1 MFTGIRPSFGLAI
14 ALLCG
19 CAPVQKQSNP
29 NIASDADAAN
39 ASALQSSVEYVPGEL
54 NEESLL
60 DLLTAELAGQQRD
73 FDTAFELYF
82 RQAQLNR
89 STELAE
95 RATRIAQFNRNPE
108 AVLTAARLWQEIA
121 PEAAEPPQ
129 ILINILLHEAR
140 FAEAFELLRAEPSFG
155 AEILL
160 VIESL
165 LDTFDQESAAE
176 LAELLQ
182 QRLDASPE
190 QLDLLLVLARVQ
202 ILRQEETTAL
212 NLLNRGLAIEPE
224 QPDLIVEKAQ
234 LLRSVYSDA
243 EQALELVES
252 ALASNRDHRQLRAVH
267 VQLLLELQPDSVEAA
282 VERAID
288 QAERDP
294 QLVYYYALLLLE
306 NEQPQQSL
314 VLLDELIS
322 RDPARTDLNLYIGVN
337 HETLGNR
344 EAAIQAFAK
353 VESGDLL
360 FNAVS
365 RALGLLETGTEYER
379 AQALVESARASDEE
393 RASQLAVIFA
403 RWAGDNGELER
414 GLDYLNKQIE
424 ADPNDVSL
432 LYTRALM
439 VEPLDHQQMLDDLE
453 RAYALNPD
461 NAGTQNA
468 LGYSLLEHS
477 QEYRRAY
484 ELIERALA
492 ESPDDPA
499 YLDSMGW
506 ALHKLERNSEA
517 LPYLERAFEQ
527 MPDPEVTSHLIIV
540 LTQLGEIERAK
551 ALLTEQEELYPG
563 NEDLAEA
570 RRWLER

>member
-1 MFTGIRPSFGLAI
+1 LFTGIRPSLGLTI

-19 CAPVQKQSNP
+19 CAPVQTQSNP
-29 NIASDADAAN
+29 NTDPSDATEV
-39 ASALQSSVEYVPGEL
+39 SVEYVPGEL

-73 FDTAFELYF
+73 FNTAYELYL

-89 STELAE
+89 SSELAE
-95 RATRIAQFNRNPE
+95 RATRIAQFNRDPQG
-108 AVLTAARLWQEIA
+108 VLTAARLWQEIE

-140 FAEAFELLRAEPSFG
+140 FAEAFELLRSQPSFG

-160 VIESL
+160 VIESV
-165 LDTFDQESAAE
+165 LDTFDEESATE

-202 ILRQEETTAL
+202 LLRREETVAL
-212 NLLNRGLAIEPE
+212 NLLNRGLVVEPE

-234 LLRSVYSDA
+234 LLRSVFSDS
-243 EQALELVES
+243 EQALALVES
-252 ALASNRDHRQLRAVH
+252 ALQSNRDHRQLRAVH
-267 VQLLLELQPDSVEAA
+267 VQLLLELKPDSVQIA

-288 QAERDP
+288 QADRDP
-294 QLVYYYALLLLE
+294 QLIYYYALLLLE

-314 VLLDELIS
+314 MLLDELIS

-337 HETLGNR
+337 QAALGNR
-344 EAAIQAFAK
+344 EAAIEAFAK

-365 RALGLLETGTEYER
+365 RALELFEIEREYER
-379 AQALVESARASDEE
+379 AEALVENARKSDAE

-414 GLDYLNKQIE
+414 GLEYLNARLE
-424 ADPNDVSL
+424 EDPNDVSL
-432 LYTRALM
+432 LYSRALM
-439 VEPLDHQQMLDDLE
+439 VEPIDHQQMLDDLE

-477 QEYRRAY
+477 DDYQRAY
-484 ELIERALA
+484 GLIESALA

-540 LTQLGEIERAK
+540 LTQLGELERAQE
-551 ALLTEQEELYPG
+551 LLAEQEELHPG

>member
-1 MFTGIRPSFGLAI
+1 MFTGIRPSLGLTI

-19 CAPVQKQSNP
+19 CAPVQTQSNP
-29 NIASDADAAN
+29 NTDPSDAAKV
-39 ASALQSSVEYVPGEL
+39 SVEYVPGEL

-73 FDTAFELYF
+73 FNTAYELYL

-89 STELAE
+89 SSELAE
-95 RATRIAQFNRNPE
+95 RATRIAQFNRDPQG
-108 AVLTAARLWQEIA
+108 VLKAARLWQEIE

-140 FAEAFELLRAEPSFG
+140 FAEAFELLRSQPSFG

-165 LDTFDQESAAE
+165 LDTFDEDSATE

-202 ILRQEETTAL
+202 LLRQKETAAL
-212 NLLNRGLAIEPE
+212 NLLNRGLAVEPE

-234 LLRSVYSDA
+234 LLRSVFSDS
-243 EQALELVES
+243 EQALALVES
-252 ALASNRDHRQLRAVH
+252 ALPSNRDHRQLRAMH
-267 VQLLLELQPDSVEAA
+267 VQLLLELKPDSVQMA

-288 QAERDP
+288 QADRDP
-294 QLVYYYALLLLE
+294 QLIYYYALLLLE
-306 NEQPQQSL
+306 NKQPQQSL

-337 HETLGNR
+337 QAALGNR
-344 EAAIQAFAK
+344 EAAIEAFGK

-365 RALGLLETGTEYER
+365 RALELFEIEREYER
-379 AQALVESARASDEE
+379 AEALVENARESDAE

-414 GLDYLNKQIE
+414 GLEYLNERLKE
-424 ADPNDVSL
+424 DPNDVSL
-432 LYTRALM
+432 LYSRALM
-439 VEPLDHQQMLDDLE
+439 VEPIDHQQMLDDLE

-477 QEYRRAY
+477 DDYQRAY
-484 ELIERALA
+484 ELIESALA

-540 LTQLGEIERAK
+540 LTQLGELERAK
-551 ALLTEQEELYPG
+551 ELLAEQEELHPG

>member
-1 MFTGIRPSFGLAI
+1 MFTGIRPSLGLTI

-19 CAPVQKQSNP
+19 CAPVQTQSNP
-29 NIASDADAAN
+29 NTDPSDATEV
-39 ASALQSSVEYVPGEL
+39 SVEYVPGEL

-73 FDTAFELYF
+73 FNTAYELYL

-89 STELAE
+89 SSELAE
-95 RATRIAQFNRNPE
+95 RATRIAQFNRDPQG
-108 AVLTAARLWQEIA
+108 VLTAARLWQEIE

-140 FAEAFELLRAEPSFG
+140 FAEAFELLRSQPTFG

-165 LDTFDQESAAE
+165 LDTFDEESATE

-202 ILRQEETTAL
+202 LLRREETVAL
-212 NLLNRGLAIEPE
+212 NLLNRGLVVEPE

-234 LLRSVYSDA
+234 LLRSVFSDS
-243 EQALELVES
+243 EQALALVES
-252 ALASNRDHRQLRAVH
+252 ALQSNRDHRQLRAVH
-267 VQLLLELQPDSVEAA
+267 VQLLLELKPDSVQMA

-288 QAERDP
+288 QADRDP
-294 QLVYYYALLLLE
+294 QLIYYYALLLLE

-314 VLLDELIS
+314 MLLDELIS

-337 HETLGNR
+337 QAALGNR
-344 EAAIQAFAK
+344 EAAIEAFGK

-365 RALGLLETGTEYER
+365 RALELFEIESEYER
-379 AQALVESARASDEE
+379 AETLVKNARESDVE

-414 GLDYLNKQIE
+414 GLEYLNERLKE
-424 ADPNDVSL
+424 DPNDVSL
-432 LYTRALM
+432 LYSRALM
-439 VEPLDHQQMLDDLE
+439 VEPIDHQQMLDDLE

-477 QEYRRAY
+477 DDYQRAY
-484 ELIERALA
+484 ELIESALA

-540 LTQLGEIERAK
+540 LTQLGELERAQE
-551 ALLTEQEELYPG
+551 LLAEQEELHPD

>member
-1 MFTGIRPSFGLAI
+1 MFTGIRPSLGLTI

-19 CAPVQKQSNP
+19 CAPVQTQSNP
-29 NIASDADAAN
+29 NTDPSDATEV
-39 ASALQSSVEYVPGEL
+39 SVEYVPGEL

-73 FDTAFELYF
+73 FNTAYELYL

-89 STELAE
+89 SSELAE
-95 RATRIAQFNRNPE
+95 RATRIAQFNRDPQG
-108 AVLTAARLWQEIA
+108 VLTAARLWQEIE

-140 FAEAFELLRAEPSFG
+140 FAEAFELLRSQPSFG

-160 VIESL
+160 VIESV
-165 LDTFDQESAAE
+165 LDTLDEESATE

-202 ILRQEETTAL
+202 LLRREETVAL
-212 NLLNRGLAIEPE
+212 NLLNRGLVVEPE

-234 LLRSVYSDA
+234 LLRSVFSDS
-243 EQALELVES
+243 EQALALVES
-252 ALASNRDHRQLRAVH
+252 ALQSNRDHRQLRAVH
-267 VQLLLELQPDSVEAA
+267 VQLLLELKPDSVQIA

-288 QAERDP
+288 QADRDP
-294 QLVYYYALLLLE
+294 QLIYYYALLLLE

-314 VLLDELIS
+314 MLLDELIS

-337 HETLGNR
+337 QAALGNR
-344 EAAIQAFAK
+344 EAAIEAFAK

-365 RALGLLETGTEYER
+365 RALELFEIEREYER
-379 AQALVESARASDEE
+379 AEALVENARKSDAE

-414 GLDYLNKQIE
+414 GLEYLNARLE
-424 ADPNDVSL
+424 EDPNDVSL
-432 LYTRALM
+432 LYSRALM
-439 VEPLDHQQMLDDLE
+439 VEPIDHQQMLDDLE

-477 QEYRRAY
+477 DDYQRAY
-484 ELIERALA
+484 GLIESALA

-540 LTQLGEIERAK
+540 LTQLGELERAQE
-551 ALLTEQEELYPG
+551 LLAEQEELHPG

>member
-1 MFTGIRPSFGLAI
+1 MFTGIRPSLGLTI

-19 CAPVQKQSNP
+19 CAPVQTQSNP
-29 NIASDADAAN
+29 NTDPSDATEV
-39 ASALQSSVEYVPGEL
+39 SVEYVPGEL

-73 FDTAFELYF
+73 FNTAYELYL

-89 STELAE
+89 SSELAE
-95 RATRIAQFNRNPE
+95 RATRIAQFNRDPQG
-108 AVLTAARLWQEIA
+108 VLTAARLWQEIE

-140 FAEAFELLRAEPSFG
+140 FAEAFELLRSQPSFG

-160 VIESL
+160 VIESV
-165 LDTFDQESAAE
+165 LDTLDEESATE

-202 ILRQEETTAL
+202 LLRREETVAL
-212 NLLNRGLAIEPE
+212 NLLNRGLVVEPE

-234 LLRSVYSDA
+234 LLRSVFSDS
-243 EQALELVES
+243 EQALALVES
-252 ALASNRDHRQLRAVH
+252 ALQSNRDHRQLRALH
-267 VQLLLELQPDSVEAA
+267 VQLLLELKPDSVQIA

-288 QAERDP
+288 QADRDP
-294 QLVYYYALLLLE
+294 QLIYYYALLLLE

-314 VLLDELIS
+314 MLLDELIS
-322 RDPARTDLNLYIGVN
+322 RDPARTDLNLYVGVN
-337 HETLGNR
+337 QAALGNR
-344 EAAIQAFAK
+344 EAAIEAFAK

-365 RALGLLETGTEYER
+365 RALELFEIEREYER
-379 AQALVESARASDEE
+379 AEALVENARKSDAE

-414 GLDYLNKQIE
+414 GLEYLNARLE
-424 ADPNDVSL
+424 EDPNDVSL
-432 LYTRALM
+432 LYSRALM
-439 VEPLDHQQMLDDLE
+439 VEPIDHQQMLDDLE

-477 QEYRRAY
+477 DDYQRAY
-484 ELIERALA
+484 GLIESALA

-506 ALHKLERNSEA
+506 ALHKLGRNSEA

-540 LTQLGEIERAK
+540 LTQLGELERAQE
-551 ALLTEQEELYPG
+551 LLAEQEELHPG

>member
-1 MFTGIRPSFGLAI
+1 MFTGIRPSLGLTI

-19 CAPVQKQSNP
+19 CAPVQTQSNP
-29 NIASDADAAN
+29 NTDPSDAAKV
-39 ASALQSSVEYVPGEL
+39 SVEYVPGEL

-73 FDTAFELYF
+73 FNTAYELYL
-82 RQAQLNR
+82 RQALLNR
-89 STELAE
+89 SSELAE
-95 RATRIAQFNRNPE
+95 RATRIAQFNRDPQG
-108 AVLTAARLWQEIA
+108 VLKAARLWQEIE

-140 FAEAFELLRAEPSFG
+140 FAEAFELLRSQPSFG

-165 LDTFDQESAAE
+165 LDTFDEDSATE

-202 ILRQEETTAL
+202 LLRQKETAAL
-212 NLLNRGLAIEPE
+212 NLLNRGLAVEPE

-234 LLRSVYSDA
+234 LLRSVFSDS
-243 EQALELVES
+243 EQALALVES
-252 ALASNRDHRQLRAVH
+252 ALPSNRDHRQLRAVH
-267 VQLLLELQPDSVEAA
+267 VQLLLELKPDSVQMA

-288 QAERDP
+288 QADRDP
-294 QLVYYYALLLLE
+294 QLIYYYALLLLE
-306 NEQPQQSL
+306 NKQPQQSL

-337 HETLGNR
+337 QAALGNR
-344 EAAIQAFAK
+344 EAAIEAFGK

-365 RALGLLETGTEYER
+365 RALELFEIEREYER
-379 AQALVESARASDEE
+379 AEALVENARESDAE

-414 GLDYLNKQIE
+414 GLEYLNERLKE
-424 ADPNDVSL
+424 DPNDVSL
-432 LYTRALM
+432 LYSRALM
-439 VEPLDHQQMLDDLE
+439 VEPIDHQQMLDDLE

-477 QEYRRAY
+477 DDYQRAY
-484 ELIERALA
+484 ELIESALA

-540 LTQLGEIERAK
+540 LTQLGELERAK
-551 ALLTEQEELYPG
+551 ELLAEQEELHPG

>member
-1 MFTGIRPSFGLAI
+1 MFTGIRPSLGLTI

-19 CAPVQKQSNP
+19 CAPVQTQSNP
-29 NIASDADAAN
+29 NTDPSDATEV
-39 ASALQSSVEYVPGEL
+39 SVEYVPGEL

-73 FDTAFELYF
+73 FNTAYELYL

-89 STELAE
+89 SSELAE
-95 RATRIAQFNRNPE
+95 RATRIAQFNRDPQG
-108 AVLTAARLWQEIA
+108 VLTAARLWQEIE

-140 FAEAFELLRAEPSFG
+140 FAEAFELLRSQPTFG

-160 VIESL
+160 VIESV
-165 LDTFDQESAAE
+165 LDTFDEESATE

-202 ILRQEETTAL
+202 LLRREETLAL
-212 NLLNRGLAIEPE
+212 NLLNRGLVVEPE

-234 LLRSVYSDA
+234 LLRSVFSDS
-243 EQALELVES
+243 EQALALVES
-252 ALASNRDHRQLRAVH
+252 ALQSNRDHRQLRAVH
-267 VQLLLELQPDSVEAA
+267 VQLLLELKPDSVQMA

-288 QAERDP
+288 QADRDP
-294 QLVYYYALLLLE
+294 QLIYYYALLLLE

-314 VLLDELIS
+314 MLLDELIS

-337 HETLGNR
+337 QAALGNR
-344 EAAIQAFAK
+344 EAAIEAFGK

-365 RALGLLETGTEYER
+365 RALELFEIESEYER
-379 AQALVESARASDEE
+379 AETLVKNARESDVE

-414 GLDYLNKQIE
+414 GLEYLNERLKE
-424 ADPNDVSL
+424 DPNDVSL
-432 LYTRALM
+432 LYSRALM
-439 VEPLDHQQMLDDLE
+439 VEPIDHQQMLDDLE

-477 QEYRRAY
+477 DDYQRAY
-484 ELIERALA
+484 ELIESALS

-540 LTQLGEIERAK
+540 LTQLGELERAQE
-551 ALLTEQEELYPG
+551 LLAEQEELHPG

>member
-1 MFTGIRPSFGLAI
+1 MFTGIRPSLGLTI

-19 CAPVQKQSNP
+19 CAPVQTQSNP
-29 NIASDADAAN
+29 NTDPSDATEV
-39 ASALQSSVEYVPGEL
+39 SVEYVPGEL

-73 FDTAFELYF
+73 FNTAYELYL

-89 STELAE
+89 SSELAE
-95 RATRIAQFNRNPE
+95 RATRIAQFNRDPQG
-108 AVLTAARLWQEIA
+108 VLTAARLWQEIE

-140 FAEAFELLRAEPSFG
+140 FAEAFELLRSQPSFG

-160 VIESL
+160 VIESV
-165 LDTFDQESAAE
+165 LDTLDEESATE

-202 ILRQEETTAL
+202 LLRREETVAL
-212 NLLNRGLAIEPE
+212 NLLNRGLVVEPE

-234 LLRSVYSDA
+234 LLRSVFSDS
-243 EQALELVES
+243 EQALALVES
-252 ALASNRDHRQLRAVH
+252 ALQSNRDHRQLRALH
-267 VQLLLELQPDSVEAA
+267 VQLLLELKPDSVQIA

-288 QAERDP
+288 QADRDP
-294 QLVYYYALLLLE
+294 QLIYYYALLLLE
-306 NEQPQQSL
+306 NKQPQQSL
-314 VLLDELIS
+314 MLLDELIS
-322 RDPARTDLNLYIGVN
+322 RDPARTDLNLYVGVN
-337 HETLGNR
+337 QAALGNR
-344 EAAIQAFAK
+344 EAAIEAFAK

-365 RALGLLETGTEYER
+365 RALELFEIEREYER
-379 AQALVESARASDEE
+379 AEALVENARKSDAE

-414 GLDYLNKQIE
+414 GLEYLNARLE
-424 ADPNDVSL
+424 EDPNDVSL
-432 LYTRALM
+432 LYSRALM
-439 VEPLDHQQMLDDLE
+439 VEPIDHQQMLDDLE

-477 QEYRRAY
+477 DDYQRAY
-484 ELIERALA
+484 GLIESALA

-506 ALHKLERNSEA
+506 ALHKLGRNSEA

-540 LTQLGEIERAK
+540 LTQLGELERAQE
-551 ALLTEQEELYPG
+551 LLAEQEELHPG

>member
-1 MFTGIRPSFGLAI
+1 MFTGIRPSLGLTI

-19 CAPVQKQSNP
+19 CAPVQTQSNP
-29 NIASDADAAN
+29 NTDPSDATEV
-39 ASALQSSVEYVPGEL
+39 SVEYVPGEL

-73 FDTAFELYF
+73 FNTAYELYL

-89 STELAE
+89 SSELAE
-95 RATRIAQFNRNPE
+95 RATRIAQFNRDPQG
-108 AVLTAARLWQEIA
+108 VLTAARLWQEIE

-140 FAEAFELLRAEPSFG
+140 FAEAFELLRSQPTFG

-165 LDTFDQESAAE
+165 LDTFDEESATE

-202 ILRQEETTAL
+202 LLRQEETVAL
-212 NLLNRGLAIEPE
+212 NLLNRGLVVEPE

-234 LLRSVYSDA
+234 LLRSVFSDS
-243 EQALELVES
+243 EQALALVES
-252 ALASNRDHRQLRAVH
+252 ALQSNRDHRQLRAVH
-267 VQLLLELQPDSVEAA
+267 VQLLLELKPDSVQMA

-288 QAERDP
+288 QADRDP
-294 QLVYYYALLLLE
+294 QLIYYYALLLLE

-314 VLLDELIS
+314 MLLDELIS

-337 HETLGNR
+337 QAALGNR
-344 EAAIQAFAK
+344 EAAIEAFGK

-365 RALGLLETGTEYER
+365 RALELFEIESEYER
-379 AQALVESARASDEE
+379 AETLVKNARESDVE

-414 GLDYLNKQIE
+414 GLEYLNERLKE
-424 ADPNDVSL
+424 DPNDVSL
-432 LYTRALM
+432 LYSRALM
-439 VEPLDHQQMLDDLE
+439 VEPIDHQQMLDDLE

-477 QEYRRAY
+477 DDYQRAY
-484 ELIERALA
+484 ELIESALA

-540 LTQLGEIERAK
+540 LTQLGELERAQE
-551 ALLTEQEELYPG
+551 LLAEQEELHPD

>member
-1 MFTGIRPSFGLAI
+1 MFTGIRPSLGLTI

-19 CAPVQKQSNP
+19 CAPVQTQSNP
-29 NIASDADAAN
+29 NTDPSDATEV
-39 ASALQSSVEYVPGEL
+39 SVEYVPGEL

-73 FDTAFELYF
+73 FNTAYELYL

-89 STELAE
+89 SSELAE
-95 RATRIAQFNRNPE
+95 RATRIAQFNRDPQG
-108 AVLTAARLWQEIA
+108 VLTAARLWQEIE

-140 FAEAFELLRAEPSFG
+140 FAEAFELLRSQPTFG

-165 LDTFDQESAAE
+165 LDTFDEESATE

-202 ILRQEETTAL
+202 LLRQEETVAL
-212 NLLNRGLAIEPE
+212 NLLNRGLVVEPE

-234 LLRSVYSDA
+234 LLRSVFSDS
-243 EQALELVES
+243 EQALALVES
-252 ALASNRDHRQLRAVH
+252 ALQSNRDHRQLRAVH
-267 VQLLLELQPDSVEAA
+267 VQLLLELKPDSVQIA

-288 QAERDP
+288 QADRDP
-294 QLVYYYALLLLE
+294 QLIYYYALLLLE

-314 VLLDELIS
+314 MLLDELIS

-337 HETLGNR
+337 QAALGNR
-344 EAAIQAFAK
+344 EAAIEAFGK

-365 RALGLLETGTEYER
+365 RALELFEIESEYER
-379 AQALVESARASDEE
+379 AETLVKNARESDVE

-414 GLDYLNKQIE
+414 GLEYLNERLKE
-424 ADPNDVSL
+424 DPNDVSL
-432 LYTRALM
+432 LYSRALM
-439 VEPLDHQQMLDDLE
+439 VEPIDHQQMLDDLE

-477 QEYRRAY
+477 DDYQRAY
-484 ELIERALA
+484 ELIESALA

-540 LTQLGEIERAK
+540 LTQLGELERAQE
-551 ALLTEQEELYPG
+551 LLAEQEELHPD

>member
-1 MFTGIRPSFGLAI
+1 LFTGIRPSLGLTI

-19 CAPVQKQSNP
+19 CAPVQTQSNP
-29 NIASDADAAN
+29 NTDPSDATEV
-39 ASALQSSVEYVPGEL
+39 SVEYVPGEL

-73 FDTAFELYF
+73 FNTAYELYL

-89 STELAE
+89 SSELAE
-95 RATRIAQFNRNPE
+95 RATRIAQFNRDPQG
-108 AVLTAARLWQEIA
+108 VLTAARLWQEIE

-140 FAEAFELLRAEPSFG
+140 FAEAFELLRSQPSFG

-160 VIESL
+160 VIESV
-165 LDTFDQESAAE
+165 LDTLDEESATE

-202 ILRQEETTAL
+202 LLRREETVAL
-212 NLLNRGLAIEPE
+212 NLLNRGLVVEPE

-234 LLRSVYSDA
+234 LLRSVFSDS
-243 EQALELVES
+243 EQALALVES
-252 ALASNRDHRQLRAVH
+252 ALQSNRDHRQLRALH
-267 VQLLLELQPDSVEAA
+267 VQLLLELKPDSVQIA

-288 QAERDP
+288 QADRDP
-294 QLVYYYALLLLE
+294 QLIYYYALLLLE
-306 NEQPQQSL
+306 NKQPQQSL
-314 VLLDELIS
+314 MLLDELIS
-322 RDPARTDLNLYIGVN
+322 RDPARTDLNLYVGVN
-337 HETLGNR
+337 QAALGNR
-344 EAAIQAFAK
+344 EAAIEAFAK

-365 RALGLLETGTEYER
+365 RALELFEIEREYER
-379 AQALVESARASDEE
+379 AEALVENARKSDAE

-414 GLDYLNKQIE
+414 GLEYLNARLE
-424 ADPNDVSL
+424 EDPNDVSL
-432 LYTRALM
+432 LYSRALM
-439 VEPLDHQQMLDDLE
+439 VEPIDHQQMLDDLE

-477 QEYRRAY
+477 DDYQRAY
-484 ELIERALA
+484 GLIESALA

-506 ALHKLERNSEA
+506 ALHKLGRNSEA

-540 LTQLGEIERAK
+540 LTQLGELERAQE
-551 ALLTEQEELYPG
+551 LLAEQEELHPG

>member
-1 MFTGIRPSFGLAI
+1 MFTGIRPSLGLSI

-19 CAPVQKQSNP
+19 CAPVQTQSNP
-29 NIASDADAAN
+29 NTDPSDATEV
-39 ASALQSSVEYVPGEL
+39 SVEYVPGEL

-73 FDTAFELYF
+73 FNTAYELYL

-89 STELAE
+89 SSELAE
-95 RATRIAQFNRNPE
+95 RATRIAQFNRDPQG
-108 AVLTAARLWQEIA
+108 VLTAARLWQEIE

-140 FAEAFELLRAEPSFG
+140 FAEAFELLRSQPTFG

-160 VIESL
+160 VIESV
-165 LDTFDQESAAE
+165 LDTFDEESATE

-202 ILRQEETTAL
+202 LLRREETLAL
-212 NLLNRGLAIEPE
+212 NLLNRGLVVEPE

-234 LLRSVYSDA
+234 LLRSVFSDS
-243 EQALELVES
+243 EQALALVES
-252 ALASNRDHRQLRAVH
+252 ALQSNRDHRQLRAVH
-267 VQLLLELQPDSVEAA
+267 VQLLLELKPDSVQMA

-288 QAERDP
+288 QADRDP
-294 QLVYYYALLLLE
+294 QLIYYYALLLLE

-314 VLLDELIS
+314 MLLDELIS

-337 HETLGNR
+337 QAALGNR
-344 EAAIQAFAK
+344 EAAIDAFGK
-353 VESGDLL
+353 VKSGDLL

-365 RALGLLETGTEYER
+365 RALELFEIESEYER
-379 AQALVESARASDEE
+379 AETLVKNARESDVE

-414 GLDYLNKQIE
+414 GLEYLNERLKE
-424 ADPNDVSL
+424 DPNDVSL
-432 LYTRALM
+432 LYSRALM
-439 VEPLDHQQMLDDLE
+439 VEPIDHQQMLDDLE

-477 QEYRRAY
+477 DDYQRAY
-484 ELIERALA
+484 GLIESALA

-540 LTQLGEIERAK
+540 LTQLGELERAQE
-551 ALLTEQEELYPG
+551 LLAEQEELHPG

>member
-1 MFTGIRPSFGLAI
+1 MFTGIRPSLGLTI

-19 CAPVQKQSNP
+19 CAPVQTQSNP
-29 NIASDADAAN
+29 NTDPSDATEV
-39 ASALQSSVEYVPGEL
+39 SVEYVPGEL

-73 FDTAFELYF
+73 FNTAYELYL

-89 STELAE
+89 SSELAE
-95 RATRIAQFNRNPE
+95 RATRIAQFNRDPQG
-108 AVLTAARLWQEIA
+108 VLTAARLWQEIE

-140 FAEAFELLRAEPSFG
+140 FAEAFELLRSQPSFG

-160 VIESL
+160 VIESV
-165 LDTFDQESAAE
+165 LDTFDEESATE

-202 ILRQEETTAL
+202 LLRQEETAAL
-212 NLLNRGLAIEPE
+212 NLLNRGLVVEPE

-234 LLRSVYSDA
+234 LLRSVFSDS
-243 EQALELVES
+243 EQALALVES
-252 ALASNRDHRQLRAVH
+252 ALQSNRDHRQLRAVH
-267 VQLLLELQPDSVEAA
+267 VQLLLELKPDSVQIA

-288 QAERDP
+288 QADRDP
-294 QLVYYYALLLLE
+294 QLIYYYALLLLE

-337 HETLGNR
+337 QAALGNR
-344 EAAIQAFAK
+344 EAAIEAFGK

-365 RALGLLETGTEYER
+365 RALELFEIESEYER
-379 AQALVESARASDEE
+379 AETLVKNARESDVE

-414 GLDYLNKQIE
+414 GLEYLNERLKE
-424 ADPNDVSL
+424 DPNDVSL
-432 LYTRALM
+432 LYSRALM
-439 VEPLDHQQMLDDLE
+439 VEPIDHQQMLDDLE

-477 QEYRRAY
+477 DDYQRAY
-484 ELIERALA
+484 ELIESALA

-540 LTQLGEIERAK
+540 LTQLGELERAQE
-551 ALLTEQEELYPG
+551 LLAEQEELHPG

>member
-1 MFTGIRPSFGLAI
+1 MFTGIRPSLGLSI

-19 CAPVQKQSNP
+19 CAPVQTQSNP
-29 NIASDADAAN
+29 NTDPSDATEV
-39 ASALQSSVEYVPGEL
+39 SVEYVPGEL

-73 FDTAFELYF
+73 FNTAYELYL

-89 STELAE
+89 SSELAE
-95 RATRIAQFNRNPE
+95 RATRIAQFNRDPQG
-108 AVLTAARLWQEIA
+108 VLTAARLWQEIE

-140 FAEAFELLRAEPSFG
+140 FAEAFELLRSQPTFG

-165 LDTFDQESAAE
+165 LDTFDEESATE

-202 ILRQEETTAL
+202 LLRREETLAL
-212 NLLNRGLAIEPE
+212 NLLNRGLVVEPE

-234 LLRSVYSDA
+234 LLRSVFSDS
-243 EQALELVES
+243 EQALALVES
-252 ALASNRDHRQLRAVH
+252 ALQSNRDHRQLRAVH
-267 VQLLLELQPDSVEAA
+267 VQLLLELKPDSVQIA

-288 QAERDP
+288 QADRDP
-294 QLVYYYALLLLE
+294 QLIYYYALLLLE

-314 VLLDELIS
+314 MLLDELIS

-337 HETLGNR
+337 QAALGNR
-344 EAAIQAFAK
+344 EAAIDAFGK
-353 VESGDLL
+353 VKSGDLL

-365 RALGLLETGTEYER
+365 RALELFEIESEYER
-379 AQALVESARASDEE
+379 AEALVENARESDVE

-414 GLDYLNKQIE
+414 GLEYLNARLE
-424 ADPNDVSL
+424 EDPNDVSL
-432 LYTRALM
+432 LYSRALM
-439 VEPLDHQQMLDDLE
+439 IEPIDHQQMLDDLE

-477 QEYRRAY
+477 DDYQRAY
-484 ELIERALA
+484 ELIESALA

-540 LTQLGEIERAK
+540 LTQLGELERAQE
-551 ALLTEQEELYPG
+551 LLAEQEELHPG

>member
-1 MFTGIRPSFGLAI
+1 LFTGIRPSLGLTI

-19 CAPVQKQSNP
+19 CAPIQTQSNP
-29 NIASDADAAN
+29 NTDPSDATEVR
-39 ASALQSSVEYVPGEL
+39 VEYVPGEL

-73 FDTAFELYF
+73 FDTAFELYL

-89 STELAE
+89 SSELAE

-108 AVLTAARLWQEIA
+108 GVLTAARLWQEIE
-121 PEAAEPPQ
+121 PKAAEPPQ

-140 FAEAFELLRAEPSFG
+140 FSEAFELLRAQPTFG

-160 VIESL
+160 VVESL
-165 LDTFDQESAAE
+165 LDTFDDESATE

-202 ILRQEETTAL
+202 LLRQEETGAL
-212 NLLNRGLAIEPE
+212 NLLNRGLAVEPE

-234 LLRSVYSDA
+234 LLRSAYSDS
-243 EQALELVES
+243 EQALALVES
-252 ALASNRDHRQLRAVH
+252 ALQSNRDHRQLRALH
-267 VQLLLELQPDSVEAA
+267 VQLLLELKPDSVQIA

-288 QAERDP
+288 QADRDP
-294 QLVYYYALLLLE
+294 QLIYYYALLLLE

-314 VLLDELIS
+314 MLLDELIS
-322 RDPARTDLNLYIGVN
+322 RDPARTDLNLYVGVN
-337 HETLGNR
+337 QAALGNR
-344 EAAIQAFAK
+344 EAAIEAFAK

-365 RALGLLETGTEYER
+365 RALELFEIEREYER
-379 AQALVESARASDEE
+379 AEALVENARKSDAE

-414 GLDYLNKQIE
+414 GLDYLNERIDE
-424 ADPNDVSL
+424 DPNDVSL
-432 LYTRALM
+432 LYSRALM
-439 VEPLDHQQMLDDLE
+439 VEPIDHQQMLDDLE

-461 NAGTQNA
+461 SAGTQNA

-477 QEYRRAY
+477 DDYQRAY

-506 ALHKLERNSEA
+506 ALHKLERHSEA

-540 LTQLGEIERAK
+540 LTHLGELERAQE
-551 ALLTEQEELYPG
+551 LLTEQEELHPG

>member
-1 MFTGIRPSFGLAI
+1 MFTGIRPSLGLTI

-19 CAPVQKQSNP
+19 CAPVQTQSNP
-29 NIASDADAAN
+29 NTDPSDAAKV
-39 ASALQSSVEYVPGEL
+39 SVEYVPGEL

-73 FDTAFELYF
+73 FNTAYELYL
-82 RQAQLNR
+82 RQALLNR
-89 STELAE
+89 SSELAE
-95 RATRIAQFNRNPE
+95 RATRIAQFNRDPQG
-108 AVLTAARLWQEIA
+108 VLKAARLWQEIE

-140 FAEAFELLRAEPSFG
+140 FAEAFELLRSQPTFG

-165 LDTFDQESAAE
+165 LDTFDEESTTE

-182 QRLDASPE
+182 QRLNASPE

-202 ILRQEETTAL
+202 LLRREETVAL
-212 NLLNRGLAIEPE
+212 NLLNRGLVVEPE

-234 LLRSVYSDA
+234 LLRSVFSDS
-243 EQALELVES
+243 EQALALVES
-252 ALASNRDHRQLRAVH
+252 ALPSNRDHRQLRAVH
-267 VQLLLELQPDSVEAA
+267 VQLLLELKPDSVQMA

-288 QAERDP
+288 QADRDP
-294 QLVYYYALLLLE
+294 QLIYYYALLLLE
-306 NEQPQQSL
+306 NKQPQQSL

-337 HETLGNR
+337 QAALGNR
-344 EAAIQAFAK
+344 EAAIEAFGK

-365 RALGLLETGTEYER
+365 RALELFEIESEYER
-379 AQALVESARASDEE
+379 AETLVKNARESDVE

-414 GLDYLNKQIE
+414 GLEYLNERLKE
-424 ADPNDVSL
+424 DPNDVSL
-432 LYTRALM
+432 LYSRALM
-439 VEPLDHQQMLDDLE
+439 VEPIDHQQMLDDLE

-477 QEYRRAY
+477 DDYQRAY
-484 ELIERALA
+484 ELIESALA

-540 LTQLGEIERAK
+540 LTQLGELERAQE
-551 ALLTEQEELYPG
+551 LLAEQEELHPD

>member
-1 MFTGIRPSFGLAI
+1 MFTGIRPSLGLTI

-19 CAPVQKQSNP
+19 CAPVQTQSNP
-29 NIASDADAAN
+29 NTDPADSTEVN
-39 ASALQSSVEYVPGEL
+39 VEYVPGEL

-73 FDTAFELYF
+73 FDTAFELYL

-89 STELAE
+89 SSELAE
-95 RATRIAQFNRNPE
+95 RATRIAQFNRNPQD
-108 AVLTAARLWQEIA
+108 VLTAARLWQEIE

-140 FAEAFELLRAEPSFG
+140 FGEAFELLRAQPTFG
-155 AEILL
+155 AEVLL

-165 LDTFDQESAAE
+165 LDTFDEESATE

-202 ILRQEETTAL
+202 LLRQEETAAL
-212 NLLNRGLAIEPE
+212 NLLNRGLAVEPK

-234 LLRSVYSDA
+234 LLRSVYSDS
-243 EQALELVES
+243 EQALSLLES
-252 ALASNRDHRQLRAVH
+252 ALPNNRDHRQLRAVH
-267 VQLLLELQPDSVEAA
+267 VQLLLELRPDSVQVA
-282 VERAID
+282 VERAIA
-288 QAERDP
+288 QADRDP
-294 QLVYYYALLLLE
+294 QLIYYYALLLLE

-337 HETLGNR
+337 QEALGNR
-344 EAAIQAFAK
+344 EAAIEAFAK
-353 VESGDLL
+353 VERGDLL

-365 RALGLLETGTEYER
+365 RALELFEIENEYER
-379 AQALVESARASDEE
+379 AEALVENARASDAE

-414 GLDYLNKQIE
+414 GLDYLNARLE
-424 ADPNDVSL
+424 EDPNDISL
-432 LYTRALM
+432 LYSRALM
-439 VEPLDHQQMLDDLE
+439 IEPIDHQQMLYDLE

-477 QEYRRAY
+477 DEYQRAY
-484 ELIERALA
+484 ELIESALA

-527 MPDPEVTSHLIIV
+527 MPDPEVSSHLIIV
-540 LTQLGEIERAK
+540 LTQLGELERAQE
-551 ALLTEQEELYPG
+551 LLAEQEELHPG

>member
-1 MFTGIRPSFGLAI
+1 LFTGIRPSLGLTI

-19 CAPVQKQSNP
+19 CAPVQTQSNP
-29 NIASDADAAN
+29 NTDPSDATEV
-39 ASALQSSVEYVPGEL
+39 SVEYVPGEL

-73 FDTAFELYF
+73 FNTAYELYL

-89 STELAE
+89 SSELAE
-95 RATRIAQFNRNPE
+95 RATRIAQFNRDPQG
-108 AVLTAARLWQEIA
+108 VLTAARLWQEIE

-140 FAEAFELLRAEPSFG
+140 FAEAFELLRSQPSFG

-160 VIESL
+160 VIESV
-165 LDTFDQESAAE
+165 LDTFDEESATE

-202 ILRQEETTAL
+202 LLRREETVAL
-212 NLLNRGLAIEPE
+212 NLLNRGLVVEPE

-234 LLRSVYSDA
+234 LLRSVFSDS
-243 EQALELVES
+243 EQALALVES
-252 ALASNRDHRQLRAVH
+252 ALQSNRDHRQLRAVH
-267 VQLLLELQPDSVEAA
+267 VQLLLELKPDSVQIA

-288 QAERDP
+288 QADRDP
-294 QLVYYYALLLLE
+294 QLIYYYALLLLE
-306 NEQPQQSL
+306 NKQPQQSL
-314 VLLDELIS
+314 MLLDELIS

-337 HETLGNR
+337 QAALGNR
-344 EAAIQAFAK
+344 EAAIEAFAK

-365 RALGLLETGTEYER
+365 RALELFEIEREYER
-379 AQALVESARASDEE
+379 AEALVENARKSDAE

-414 GLDYLNKQIE
+414 GLEYLNARLE
-424 ADPNDVSL
+424 EDPNDVSL
-432 LYTRALM
+432 LYSRALM
-439 VEPLDHQQMLDDLE
+439 VEPIDHQQMLDDLE

-477 QEYRRAY
+477 DDYQRAY
-484 ELIERALA
+484 GLIESALA

-506 ALHKLERNSEA
+506 ALHKLGRNSEA

-540 LTQLGEIERAK
+540 LTQLGELERAQE
-551 ALLTEQEELYPG
+551 LLAEQEELHPG

>member
-1 MFTGIRPSFGLAI
+1 MFTGIRPSLGLTI

-19 CAPVQKQSNP
+19 CAPVQTQSNP
-29 NIASDADAAN
+29 NTDPSDAAKV
-39 ASALQSSVEYVPGEL
+39 SVEYVPGEL

-73 FDTAFELYF
+73 FNTAYELYL

-89 STELAE
+89 SSELAE
-95 RATRIAQFNRNPE
+95 RATRIAQFNRDPQG
-108 AVLTAARLWQEIA
+108 VLKAARLWQEIE

-140 FAEAFELLRAEPSFG
+140 FAEAFELLRSQPSFG

-165 LDTFDQESAAE
+165 LDTFDEDSATE

-202 ILRQEETTAL
+202 LLRQKETAAL
-212 NLLNRGLAIEPE
+212 NLLNRGLAVEPE

-234 LLRSVYSDA
+234 LLRSVFSDS
-243 EQALELVES
+243 EQALALVES
-252 ALASNRDHRQLRAVH
+252 ALPSNRDHRQLRAVH
-267 VQLLLELQPDSVEAA
+267 VQLLLELKPDSVQMA

-288 QAERDP
+288 QADRDP
-294 QLVYYYALLLLE
+294 QLIYYYALLLLE
-306 NEQPQQSL
+306 NKQPQQSL

-337 HETLGNR
+337 QAALGNR
-344 EAAIQAFAK
+344 EAAIEAFGK

-365 RALGLLETGTEYER
+365 RALELFEIEREYER
-379 AQALVESARASDEE
+379 AEALVENARESDAE

-414 GLDYLNKQIE
+414 GLEYLNERLKE
-424 ADPNDVSL
+424 DPNDVSL
-432 LYTRALM
+432 LYSRALM
-439 VEPLDHQQMLDDLE
+439 VEPIDHQQMLDDLE

-477 QEYRRAY
+477 DDYQRAY
-484 ELIERALA
+484 ELIESALA

-540 LTQLGEIERAK
+540 LTQLGELERAK
-551 ALLTEQEELYPG
+551 ELLAEQEELHPG

>member
-1 MFTGIRPSFGLAI
+1 MFTGIRPSLGLSI

-19 CAPVQKQSNP
+19 CAPVQTQSNP
-29 NIASDADAAN
+29 NTDPSDATEV
-39 ASALQSSVEYVPGEL
+39 SVEYVPGEL

-73 FDTAFELYF
+73 FNTAYELYL

-89 STELAE
+89 SSELAE
-95 RATRIAQFNRNPE
+95 RATRIAQFNRDPQG
-108 AVLTAARLWQEIA
+108 VLTAARLWQEIE

-140 FAEAFELLRAEPSFG
+140 FAEAFELLRSQPTFG

-160 VIESL
+160 VIESV
-165 LDTFDQESAAE
+165 LDTFDEESATE

-202 ILRQEETTAL
+202 LLRREETVAL
-212 NLLNRGLAIEPE
+212 NLLNRGLVVEPE

-234 LLRSVYSDA
+234 LLRSVFSDS
-243 EQALELVES
+243 EQALALVES
-252 ALASNRDHRQLRAVH
+252 ALQSNRDHRQLRAVH
-267 VQLLLELQPDSVEAA
+267 VQLLLELKPDSVQIA

-288 QAERDP
+288 QADRDP
-294 QLVYYYALLLLE
+294 QLIYYYALLLLE

-314 VLLDELIS
+314 MLLDELIS

-337 HETLGNR
+337 QAALGNR
-344 EAAIQAFAK
+344 EAAIEAFAK

-365 RALGLLETGTEYER
+365 RALELFEIESEYER
-379 AQALVESARASDEE
+379 AEALVENARESDVE

-414 GLDYLNKQIE
+414 GLEYLNARLE
-424 ADPNDVSL
+424 EDPNDVSL
-432 LYTRALM
+432 LYSRALM
-439 VEPLDHQQMLDDLE
+439 IEPIDHQQMLDDLE

-477 QEYRRAY
+477 DDYQRAY
-484 ELIERALA
+484 GLIESALA

-540 LTQLGEIERAK
+540 LTQLGELERAQE
-551 ALLTEQEELYPG
+551 LLAEQEELHPG

>member
-1 MFTGIRPSFGLAI
+1 MFTGIRPSLGLTI

-19 CAPVQKQSNP
+19 CAPVQTQSNP
-29 NIASDADAAN
+29 NTDPSDATEV
-39 ASALQSSVEYVPGEL
+39 SVEYVPGEL

-73 FDTAFELYF
+73 FNTAYELYL

-89 STELAE
+89 SSELAE
-95 RATRIAQFNRNPE
+95 RATRIAQFNRDPQG
-108 AVLTAARLWQEIA
+108 VLTAARLWQEIE

-140 FAEAFELLRAEPSFG
+140 FAEAFELLRSQPTFG

-165 LDTFDQESAAE
+165 LDTFDEESATE

-202 ILRQEETTAL
+202 LLRREETVAL
-212 NLLNRGLAIEPE
+212 NLLNRGLVVEPE

-234 LLRSVYSDA
+234 LLRSVFSDS
-243 EQALELVES
+243 EQALALVES
-252 ALASNRDHRQLRAVH
+252 ALQSNRDHRQLRAVH
-267 VQLLLELQPDSVEAA
+267 VQLLLELKPDSVQIA

-288 QAERDP
+288 QADRDP
-294 QLVYYYALLLLE
+294 QLIYYYALLLLE

-314 VLLDELIS
+314 MLLDELIS

-337 HETLGNR
+337 QAALGNR
-344 EAAIQAFAK
+344 EAAIEAFGK

-365 RALGLLETGTEYER
+365 RALELFEIESEYER
-379 AQALVESARASDEE
+379 AETLVKNARESDVE

-414 GLDYLNKQIE
+414 GLEYLNERLKE
-424 ADPNDVSL
+424 DPNDVSL
-432 LYTRALM
+432 LYSRALM
-439 VEPLDHQQMLDDLE
+439 VEPIDHQQMLDDLE

-477 QEYRRAY
+477 DDYQRAY
-484 ELIERALA
+484 ELIESALA

-540 LTQLGEIERAK
+540 LTQLGELERAQE
-551 ALLTEQEELYPG
+551 LLAEQEELHPD

>member
-1 MFTGIRPSFGLAI
+1 MFTGIRPSLGLSI

-19 CAPVQKQSNP
+19 CAPVQTQSNP
-29 NIASDADAAN
+29 NTDPSDATEV
-39 ASALQSSVEYVPGEL
+39 SVEYVPGEL

-73 FDTAFELYF
+73 FNTAYELYL

-89 STELAE
+89 SSELAE
-95 RATRIAQFNRNPE
+95 RATRIAQFNRDPQG
-108 AVLTAARLWQEIA
+108 VLTAARLWQEIE

-140 FAEAFELLRAEPSFG
+140 FAEAFELLRSQPTFG

-160 VIESL
+160 VIESV
-165 LDTFDQESAAE
+165 LDTFDEESATE

-202 ILRQEETTAL
+202 LLRREETVAL
-212 NLLNRGLAIEPE
+212 NLLNRGLVVEPE

-234 LLRSVYSDA
+234 LLRSVFSDS
-243 EQALELVES
+243 EQALALVES
-252 ALASNRDHRQLRAVH
+252 ALQSNRDHRQLRAVH
-267 VQLLLELQPDSVEAA
+267 VQLLLELKPDSVQIA

-288 QAERDP
+288 QADRDP
-294 QLVYYYALLLLE
+294 QLIYYYALLLLE

-314 VLLDELIS
+314 MLLDELIS

-337 HETLGNR
+337 QAALGNR
-344 EAAIQAFAK
+344 EAAIDAFGK
-353 VESGDLL
+353 VKSGDLL

-365 RALGLLETGTEYER
+365 RALELFEIESEYER
-379 AQALVESARASDEE
+379 AEALVENARESDVE

-414 GLDYLNKQIE
+414 GLEYLNARLE
-424 ADPNDVSL
+424 EDPNDVSL
-432 LYTRALM
+432 LYSRALM
-439 VEPLDHQQMLDDLE
+439 VEPIDHQQMLDDLE

-477 QEYRRAY
+477 NDYQRAY
-484 ELIERALA
+484 ELIESALA

-540 LTQLGEIERAK
+540 LTQLGELERAQE
-551 ALLTEQEELYPG
+551 LLAEQEELHPG

>member
-1 MFTGIRPSFGLAI
+1 MFTGIRPSLGLTI

-19 CAPVQKQSNP
+19 CAPVQTQSNP
-29 NIASDADAAN
+29 NTDPSDATEV
-39 ASALQSSVEYVPGEL
+39 SVEYVPGEL

-73 FDTAFELYF
+73 FNTAYELYL

-89 STELAE
+89 SSELAE
-95 RATRIAQFNRNPE
+95 RATRIAQFNRDPQG
-108 AVLTAARLWQEIA
+108 VLTAARLWQEIE

-140 FAEAFELLRAEPSFG
+140 FAEAFELLRSQPTFG

-165 LDTFDQESAAE
+165 LDTFDEESTTE

-182 QRLDASPE
+182 QRLNASPE

-202 ILRQEETTAL
+202 LLRREETVAL
-212 NLLNRGLAIEPE
+212 NLLNRGLVVEPE

-234 LLRSVYSDA
+234 LLRSVFSDS
-243 EQALELVES
+243 EQALALVES
-252 ALASNRDHRQLRAVH
+252 ALQSNRDHRQLRAVH
-267 VQLLLELQPDSVEAA
+267 VQLLLELKPDSVQIA

-288 QAERDP
+288 QADRDP
-294 QLVYYYALLLLE
+294 QLIYYYALLLLE

-314 VLLDELIS
+314 MLLDELIS

-337 HETLGNR
+337 QAALGNR
-344 EAAIQAFAK
+344 EAAIEAFGK

-365 RALGLLETGTEYER
+365 RALELFEIESEYER
-379 AQALVESARASDEE
+379 AETLVKNARESDVE

-414 GLDYLNKQIE
+414 GLEYLNERLKE
-424 ADPNDVSL
+424 DPNDVSL
-432 LYTRALM
+432 LYSRALM
-439 VEPLDHQQMLDDLE
+439 VEPIDHQQMLDDLE

-477 QEYRRAY
+477 DDYQRAY
-484 ELIERALA
+484 ELIESALA

-540 LTQLGEIERAK
+540 LTQLGELERAQE
-551 ALLTEQEELYPG
+551 LLAEQEELHPD

>member
-1 MFTGIRPSFGLAI
+1 MFTGIRPSLGLTI

-19 CAPVQKQSNP
+19 CAPVQTQSNP
-29 NIASDADAAN
+29 NTDPSDATEV
-39 ASALQSSVEYVPGEL
+39 SVEYVPGEL

-73 FDTAFELYF
+73 FNTAYELYL

-89 STELAE
+89 SSELAE
-95 RATRIAQFNRNPE
+95 RATRIAQFNRDPQG
-108 AVLTAARLWQEIA
+108 VLTAARLWQEIE

-140 FAEAFELLRAEPSFG
+140 FAEAFELLRSQPSFG

-160 VIESL
+160 VIESV
-165 LDTFDQESAAE
+165 LDTFDEESATE

-202 ILRQEETTAL
+202 LLRREETVAL
-212 NLLNRGLAIEPE
+212 NLLNRGLVVEPE

-234 LLRSVYSDA
+234 LLRSVFSDS
-243 EQALELVES
+243 EQALALVES
-252 ALASNRDHRQLRAVH
+252 ALQSNRDHRQLRAVH
-267 VQLLLELQPDSVEAA
+267 VQLLLELKPDSVQIA

-288 QAERDP
+288 QADRDP
-294 QLVYYYALLLLE
+294 QLIYYYALLLLE
-306 NEQPQQSL
+306 NKQPQQSL
-314 VLLDELIS
+314 MLLDELIS

-337 HETLGNR
+337 QAALGNR
-344 EAAIQAFAK
+344 EAAIEAFAK

-365 RALGLLETGTEYER
+365 RALELFEIEREYER
-379 AQALVESARASDEE
+379 AEALVENARKSDAE

-414 GLDYLNKQIE
+414 GLEYLNARLE
-424 ADPNDVSL
+424 EDPNDVSL
-432 LYTRALM
+432 LYSRALM
-439 VEPLDHQQMLDDLE
+439 VEPIDHQQMLDDLE

-477 QEYRRAY
+477 DDYQRAY
-484 ELIERALA
+484 GLIESALA

-506 ALHKLERNSEA
+506 ALHKLGRNSEA

-540 LTQLGEIERAK
+540 LTQLGELERAQE
-551 ALLTEQEELYPG
+551 LLAEQEELHPG

>member
-1 MFTGIRPSFGLAI
+1 MFTGIRPSLGLTI

-19 CAPVQKQSNP
+19 CAPVQTQSNP
-29 NIASDADAAN
+29 NTDPSDATEV
-39 ASALQSSVEYVPGEL
+39 SVEYVPGEL

-73 FDTAFELYF
+73 FNTAYELYL

-89 STELAE
+89 SSELAE
-95 RATRIAQFNRNPE
+95 RATRIAQFNRDPQG
-108 AVLTAARLWQEIA
+108 VLTAARLWQEIE

-140 FAEAFELLRAEPSFG
+140 FAEAFELLRSQPTFG

-165 LDTFDQESAAE
+165 LDTFDEESATE

-202 ILRQEETTAL
+202 LLRQEETVAL
-212 NLLNRGLAIEPE
+212 NLLNRGLVVEPE

-234 LLRSVYSDA
+234 LLRNVFSDS
-243 EQALELVES
+243 EQALALVES
-252 ALASNRDHRQLRAVH
+252 ALQSNRDHRQLRAVH
-267 VQLLLELQPDSVEAA
+267 VQLLLELKPDSVQMA

-288 QAERDP
+288 QADRDP
-294 QLVYYYALLLLE
+294 QLIYYYALLLLE

-337 HETLGNR
+337 QAALGNR
-344 EAAIQAFAK
+344 EAAIEAFGK

-365 RALGLLETGTEYER
+365 RALELFEIESEYER
-379 AQALVESARASDEE
+379 AETLVKNARESDVE

-414 GLDYLNKQIE
+414 GLEYLNERLKE
-424 ADPNDVSL
+424 DPNDVSL
-432 LYTRALM
+432 LYSRALM
-439 VEPLDHQQMLDDLE
+439 VEPIDHQQMLDDLE

-477 QEYRRAY
+477 DDYQRAY
-484 ELIERALA
+484 ELIESALA

-540 LTQLGEIERAK
+540 LTQLGELERAQE
-551 ALLTEQEELYPG
+551 LLAEQEELHPG

>member
-1 MFTGIRPSFGLAI
+1 MFTGIRPSLGLSI

-19 CAPVQKQSNP
+19 CAPVQTQSNP
-29 NIASDADAAN
+29 NTDPSDATEV
-39 ASALQSSVEYVPGEL
+39 SVEYVPGEL

-73 FDTAFELYF
+73 FNTAYELYL

-89 STELAE
+89 SSELAE
-95 RATRIAQFNRNPE
+95 RATRIAQFNRDPQG
-108 AVLTAARLWQEIA
+108 VLTAARLWQEIE

-140 FAEAFELLRAEPSFG
+140 FAEAFELLRSQPTFG

-160 VIESL
+160 VIESV
-165 LDTFDQESAAE
+165 LDTFDEESATE

-202 ILRQEETTAL
+202 LLRREETVAL
-212 NLLNRGLAIEPE
+212 NLLNRGLVVEPE

-234 LLRSVYSDA
+234 LLRSVFSDS
-243 EQALELVES
+243 EQALALVES
-252 ALASNRDHRQLRAVH
+252 ALQSNRDHRQLRAVH
-267 VQLLLELQPDSVEAA
+267 VQLLLELKPDSVQIA

-288 QAERDP
+288 QADRDP
-294 QLVYYYALLLLE
+294 QLIYYYALLLLE

-314 VLLDELIS
+314 MLLDELIS
-322 RDPARTDLNLYIGVN
+322 RDPARNDLNLYVGVN
-337 HETLGNR
+337 QAALGNR
-344 EAAIQAFAK
+344 EAAIEAFGK

-365 RALGLLETGTEYER
+365 RALELFEIESEYER
-379 AQALVESARASDEE
+379 AEALVENARESDAE

-414 GLDYLNKQIE
+414 GLEYLNERLKE
-424 ADPNDVSL
+424 DPNDVSL
-432 LYTRALM
+432 LYSRALM
-439 VEPLDHQQMLDDLE
+439 VEPIDHQQMLDDLE

-477 QEYRRAY
+477 DDYQRAY
-484 ELIERALA
+484 ELIESALA

-540 LTQLGEIERAK
+540 LTQLGELERAQE
-551 ALLTEQEELYPG
+551 LLAEQEELHPG